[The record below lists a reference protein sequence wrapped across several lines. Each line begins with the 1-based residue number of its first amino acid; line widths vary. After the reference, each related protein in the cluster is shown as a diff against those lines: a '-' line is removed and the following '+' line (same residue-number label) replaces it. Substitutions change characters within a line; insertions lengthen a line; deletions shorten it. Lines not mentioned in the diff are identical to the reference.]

1 LKADRSKSKAAKPK
15 KGSRIID
22 FLLIVISL
30 SVLVFI
36 GSLALKF
43 SQGESAPP
51 DAPRQPGRQQETTPV
66 SLRMQVLNGCGVSGI
81 AAKFSKYL
89 VDAGKPDFAID
100 VIDEKNF
107 GSFKQDKTLLLARKA
122 AGPVAERLAL
132 KLGVPPDLVTFKEME
147 DNFLDIDYSLVV
159 GLDFDKYLSRS
170 IGKN

>member
-1 LKADRSKSKAAKPK
+1 MKADRSKSKAARPK

-51 DAPRQPGRQQETTPV
+51 EASKRTGGQQETTPV
-66 SLRMQVLNGCGVSGI
+66 SLRMQVLNGCGVPGI
-81 AAKFSKYL
+81 AGRFSKYL

-107 GSFKQDKTLLLARKA
+107 GSFKQEQTMLLARKA

-132 KLGVPPDLVTFKEME
+132 KLGVPPDLVTYKELE

-159 GLDFDKYLSRS
+159 GSDYDKYLSRT